1 MIKRIKAITKKELK
15 QLSRDWRML
24 SVLFFFPVFLLG
36 IFGYAVNFDVED
48 IKLAVYDLDKTSET
62 RQFINELNATANFDL
77 VLYLKS
83 DEEIKHVLDKKEAQA
98 VIVFPK
104 GFSEDIYK
112 NKNDVSLQILIDG
125 VDGNTAALI
134 KNYLT
139 GAIAKF
145 NGKIQ
150 KEHLDAKG
158 IKQNIPINIE
168 SRFWFNPDLQ
178 STKFLIPGLIAM
190 ILIITAV
197 ISISLTLV
205 REKEKGTIEQ
215 LNVSSLSTFEL
226 LMGKT
231 IPYLLISLINAA
243 FILIAGMILFDVMI
257 KGSLIL
263 LLISTLIFLFASTSL
278 GIFVSTVSDSQQ
290 VAFTAA
296 TFATLLPSV
305 LLSGFVFPIES
316 MPTTLQVLSNITPAK
331 FYIVALRAI
340 ILRGVGLQAFW
351 DQLVYLSLFAG
362 FFLVLAQVI
371 NNKKLGKEVLGIGYW
386 SRVIP
391 VPEWIPESQR

>member
-1 MIKRIKAITKKELK
+1 MIKRIRAITKKEIK

-36 IFGYAVNFDVED
+36 IFGYAVNFDVEN
-48 IKLAVYDLDKTSET
+48 IKLAVYDLDKSSEST
-62 RQFINELNATANFDL
+62 KFINEINATANFDL

-83 DEEIKHVLDKKEAQA
+83 DEEIQNILDTKEAQA
-98 VIVFPK
+98 VLVFPK
-104 GFSEDIYK
+104 GFSKDLYR
-112 NKNDVSLQILIDG
+112 NKNDIKLQILVDG
-125 VDGNTAALI
+125 VDGNTAAI
-134 KNYLT
+134 INNYLS
-139 GAIAKF
+139 GIIAKY
-145 NGKIQ
+145 NSKIQ
-150 KEHLDAKG
+150 KIHLDAKG

-226 LMGKT
+226 LIGKT

-263 LLISTLIFLFASTSL
+263 LLLSTLIFLFASTSL
-278 GIFVSTVSDSQQ
+278 GIFISTVSDSQQ

-316 MPTTLQVLSNITPAK
+316 MPIPLQVLSNITPAK
-331 FYIVALRAI
+331 FYIVSLRAI

-351 DQLVYLSLFAG
+351 DQLIYLSIFAG
-362 FFLVLAQVI
+362 FFLVLAEII
-371 NNKKLGKEVLGIGYW
+371 NNRRLGK
-386 SRVIP
+386 
-391 VPEWIPESQR
+391 

>member
-62 RQFINELNATANFDL
+62 RQFINELNATTNFDL

-139 GAIAKF
+139 GAIAKL

-351 DQLVYLSLFAG
+351 DQLVHLSLFAG

-371 NNKKLGKEVLGIGYW
+371 NNKKLGK
-386 SRVIP
+386 
-391 VPEWIPESQR
+391 

>member
-1 MIKRIKAITKKELK
+1 MIKRIKAITKTELK

-62 RQFINELNATANFDL
+62 RQFINELNATTNFDL

-371 NNKKLGKEVLGIGYW
+371 NNKKLGK
-386 SRVIP
+386 
-391 VPEWIPESQR
+391 

>member
-340 ILRGVGLQAFW
+340 ILRGVGLSVIICW
-351 DQLVYLSLFAG
+351 ILFG
-362 FFLVLAQVI
+362 SGTS
-371 NNKKLGKEVLGIGYW
+371 N
-386 SRVIP
+386 
-391 VPEWIPESQR
+391 

>member
-1 MIKRIKAITKKELK
+1 MIKRIRAITKKEIK

-36 IFGYAVNFDVED
+36 IFGYAVNFDVEN
-48 IKLAVYDLDKTSET
+48 IKLAVYDLDKSSEST
-62 RQFINELNATANFDL
+62 KFINEINATANFDL

-83 DEEIKHVLDKKEAQA
+83 DEEIQNILDTKEAQA
-98 VIVFPK
+98 VLVFPK
-104 GFSEDIYK
+104 GFSKDLYR
-112 NKNDVSLQILIDG
+112 NKNDIKLQILVDG
-125 VDGNTAALI
+125 VDGNTAAI
-134 KNYLT
+134 INNYLS
-139 GAIAKF
+139 GIIAKY
-145 NGKIQ
+145 NSKIQ
-150 KEHLDAKG
+150 KIHLDAKG

-226 LMGKT
+226 LIGKT

-263 LLISTLIFLFASTSL
+263 LLLSTLIFLFASTSL
-278 GIFVSTVSDSQQ
+278 GIFISTVSDSQQ

-316 MPTTLQVLSNITPAK
+316 MPIPLQVLSNITPAK
-331 FYIVALRAI
+331 FYIVSLRAI

-351 DQLVYLSLFAG
+351 DQLIYLSIFAG
-362 FFLVLAQVI
+362 FFLVLAEII
-371 NNKKLGKEVLGIGYW
+371 NNRRLFK
-386 SRVIP
+386 
-391 VPEWIPESQR
+391 

>member
-1 MIKRIKAITKKELK
+1 
-15 QLSRDWRML
+15 
-24 SVLFFFPVFLLG
+24 
-36 IFGYAVNFDVED
+36 
-48 IKLAVYDLDKTSET
+48 
-62 RQFINELNATANFDL
+62 
-77 VLYLKS
+77 
-83 DEEIKHVLDKKEAQA
+83 
-98 VIVFPK
+98 
-104 GFSEDIYK
+104 
-112 NKNDVSLQILIDG
+112 
-125 VDGNTAALI
+125 
-134 KNYLT
+134 
-139 GAIAKF
+139 
-145 NGKIQ
+145 
-150 KEHLDAKG
+150 
-158 IKQNIPINIE
+158 
-168 SRFWFNPDLQ
+168 
-178 STKFLIPGLIAM
+178 M

-371 NNKKLGKEVLGIGYW
+371 NNKKLGK
-386 SRVIP
+386 
-391 VPEWIPESQR
+391 

>member
-62 RQFINELNATANFDL
+62 RQFINELNATTNFDL

-371 NNKKLGKEVLGIGYW
+371 NNKKLGK
-386 SRVIP
+386 
-391 VPEWIPESQR
+391 